1 MIENRRLVIILDYTD
16 CDVVQLIH
24 TEIGAEERDAMVHC
38 TKLGKGDVHH
48 DYNAVHDDF
57 YKLTCI
63 AGPIAQPID
72 RGPCRILVNK
82 CWYCQLRRTNQ
93 PLNVKLTC
101 APMVD
106 AMAAV
111 LLY

>member
-24 TEIGAEERDAMVHC
+24 TEIGAEERDAMVHR

-57 YKLTCI
+57 HKLACT

-72 RGPCRILVNK
+72 RGPCRVLVNNSW
-82 CWYCQLRRTNQ
+82 CCQLRTNQ

-101 APMVD
+101 APTVD